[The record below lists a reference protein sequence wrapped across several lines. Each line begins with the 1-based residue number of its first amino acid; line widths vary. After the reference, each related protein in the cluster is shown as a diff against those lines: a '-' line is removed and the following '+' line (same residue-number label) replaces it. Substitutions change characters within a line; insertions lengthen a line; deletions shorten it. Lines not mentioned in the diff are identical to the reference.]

1 MKSVEKKAYAKINLS
16 LDVVRRREDGYHD
29 LEMIMQQI
37 GICDII
43 RVEET
48 EGSEIEISADG
59 GNIPTDSDNIV
70 YKISYTLKERFN
82 IGKGVRIHIEKNIP
96 VAAGL
101 AGGSTDAAAVMMIL
115 NEIWNLD
122 MDKDEMTDIAKNI
135 GADIPFFFYG
145 KTALAEGIG
154 EKITPLS
161 DFSGRKILLV
171 NPGVPVNTGHVYKN
185 LKLDENLKRPDN
197 KELIEFIE
205 NGETQKL
212 AENMANVLESVTIA
226 EHPVIDEIKKEMMDC
241 GALGSMM
248 SGSGPT
254 VFGIFDKDSTIE
266 TAYERMKEKYKTALI
281 TETI

>member
-266 TAYERMKEKYKTALI
+266 TAYEKMKEKYKTALI

>member
-185 LKLDENLKRPDN
+185 LKLNENLKRPDN

-266 TAYERMKEKYKTALI
+266 TAYEKMKEKYKTALI